1 MRQLLTAIAVAG
13 LLLIVLYG
21 LRLVSAAALVAVPTA
36 LFLSVYLGAMAAAV
50 RLLRG
55 PARLAAVP
63 GALAV
68 TVMLGFCGWALALPA
83 VIALASGCRAWAAAR
98 RRRRV
103 RCLPVVGDSV
113 VGDSV
118 VGSTVPPLGQY
129 SPPERDRNC
138 SSTRYR
144 RSAA

>member
-1 MRQLLTAIAVAG
+1 
-13 LLLIVLYG
+13 
-21 LRLVSAAALVAVPTA
+21 VPTA

-83 VIALASGCRAWAAAR
+83 VIALVSGCRAWAAAR